1 MDFREAARGLEG
13 VAVRT
18 PLLAAPALATA
29 AGVPV
34 WLKPELL
41 QPVGAFKLRGAF
53 TAVRRLPESA
63 RARGLVTHSSGNHG
77 QAVAW
82 AGQHFGIRAVIVMP
96 ESTPR
101 VKVDGARRWGG
112 EVVFAG
118 AVRGP
123 EQLAEAERLAADE
136 QLAMIPPFDHPDV
149 MAGQGTIG
157 LEIAEE
163 LPDAAMVLVP
173 VSGGGLIAGVAA
185 ALAELRPDVE
195 VVGVEPAG
203 AAKLSA
209 ALAAGRPVP
218 LPEPGRS
225 IADGLLARQIGS
237 LTWPVLSRFVRRAV
251 TVTEDE
257 IGAAVATLYH
267 SAGLVVEPSGAAT
280 AAALLARRIVP
291 SGPVVALVSGGNID
305 PALLERLVA

>member
-1 MDFREAARGLEG
+1 MDFQEAVRGLEG
-13 VAVRT
+13 VTVRT
-18 PLLAAPALATA
+18 PLLEAPAIADV

-53 TAVRRLPESA
+53 TAVRRLPEA
-63 RARGLVTHSSGNHG
+63 VRARGIVAHSSGNHG

-82 AGQHFGIRAVIVMP
+82 VGKRYGIRAVIVMP
-96 ESTPR
+96 ESTPQ
-101 VKVDGARRWGG
+101 VKVEGSRRWGG

-123 EQLAEAERLAADE
+123 EQLATAERLAADE
-136 QLAMIPPFDHPDV
+136 ALTMIPPFDHPDV
-149 MAGQGTIG
+149 MAGQGTIAV
-157 LEIAEE
+157 EIADQ
-163 LPDAAMVLVP
+163 LPEAAMVLVP
-173 VSGGGLIAGVAA
+173 VSGGGLIAGIAA

-218 LPEPGRS
+218 LAEPARS
-225 IADGLLARQIGS
+225 MADGLLSRQIGE
-237 LTWPVLSRFVRRAV
+237 LTWQVLSRHVRRAV
-251 TVTEDE
+251 TVTEDD
-257 IGAAVATLYH
+257 IGAAVKTLYH
-267 SAGLVVEPSGAAT
+267 SAGLVVEPSGAVT
-280 AAALLARRIVP
+280 VAALLSRRIVP
-291 SGPVVALVSGGNID
+291 PGPVVAIASGGNID

>member
-13 VAVRT
+13 VSVRT
-18 PLLAAPALATA
+18 PLLDAEAIADV

-41 QPVGAFKLRGAF
+41 QPVGAFKLRGAY
-53 TAVRRLPESA
+53 TAARRLPEEV
-63 RARGLVTHSSGNHG
+63 RARGVVCHSSGNHG

-82 AGQHFGIRAVIVMP
+82 VGKHFGIRAVIVMP
-96 ESTPR
+96 ESTPA
-101 VKVDGARRWGG
+101 VKVAGSRRWGG

-123 EQLAEAERLAADE
+123 EQLATAERLAADE
-136 QLAMIPPFDHPDV
+136 ALSMIPPFDHPDV
-149 MAGQGTIG
+149 MAGQGTIA
-157 LEIAEE
+157 LEIAEQ

-185 ALAELRPDVE
+185 AMAELRPDVE

-225 IADGLLARQIGS
+225 IADGLLSRQIGE
-237 LTWPVLSRFVRRAV
+237 LTWPVLSRHVRRAI
-251 TVTEDE
+251 TVTEEE
-257 IGAAVATLYH
+257 IGAAVKTLYH
-267 SAGLVVEPSGAAT
+267 SLGLTVEPSGAVT
-280 AAALLARRIVP
+280 AAALLSRRIVP
-291 SGPVVALVSGGNID
+291 SGPVVAIASGGNVD

>member
-1 MDFREAARGLEG
+1 MDFREAARGLDG

-18 PLLAAPALATA
+18 PLLDAPALAEV

-41 QPVGAFKLRGAF
+41 QPVGAFKLRGAY
-53 TAVRRLPESA
+53 TAVRRLPEDV
-63 RARGLVTHSSGNHG
+63 RARGVVCHSSGNHG

-82 AGQHFGIRAVIVMP
+82 VGKHFGIRAVIVMP
-96 ESTPR
+96 ESTPK
-101 VKVDGARRWGG
+101 VKVEGSRRWGG

-123 EQLAEAERLAADE
+123 EQLATAERLAADE
-136 QLAMIPPFDHPDV
+136 ALSMIPPFDHPDV
-149 MAGQGTIG
+149 MAGQATIA
-157 LEIAEE
+157 LEIAEQ

-173 VSGGGLIAGVAA
+173 VSGGGLLAGIAA
-185 ALAELRPDVE
+185 AMAELRPDVE

-225 IADGLLARQIGS
+225 IADGLLSRQIGE
-237 LTWPVLSRFVRRAV
+237 LTWPVLSRHVRRAV
-251 TVTEDE
+251 TVTEEE
-257 IGAAVATLYH
+257 IGAAVKTLYH
-267 SAGLVVEPSGAAT
+267 SLGLTVEPSGAVT
-280 AAALLARRIVP
+280 AAALLSRRIVP
-291 SGPVVALVSGGNID
+291 SGPVVAVASGGNVD

>member
-1 MDFREAARGLEG
+1 MDFREAASGLDG

-18 PLLAAPALATA
+18 PLLDAPGIAEA

-34 WLKPELL
+34 WIKPELL
-41 QPVGAFKLRGAF
+41 QPIGAFKLRGAF
-53 TAVRRLPESA
+53 TAVRRLPDGV
-63 RARGLVTHSSGNHG
+63 RARGLVTQSSGNHG
-77 QAVAW
+77 QAVSWVAK
-82 AGQHFGIRAVIVMP
+82 HFGIRAVIVMP
-96 ESTPR
+96 ESTPQ
-101 VKVDGARRWGG
+101 VKVDGSRRWGG

-123 EQLAEAERLAADE
+123 EQLATAERIAADE
-136 QLAMIPPFDHPDV
+136 ALTMIPPFDHPDV

-157 LEIAEE
+157 LELADQLPE
-163 LPDAAMVLVP
+163 LSMVLVP
-173 VSGGGLIAGVAA
+173 VSGGGLIAGISA

-225 IADGLLARQIGS
+225 MADGLLSRQIGA
-237 LTWPVLSRFVRRAV
+237 LTWPVLSRHVRRAV
-251 TVTEDE
+251 TVTEEE
-257 IGAAVATLYH
+257 IGAAVKILYH
-267 SAGLVVEPSGAAT
+267 SLGLVVEPSGAVT
-280 AAALLARRIVP
+280 TAALLARRVVP
-291 SGPVVALVSGGNID
+291 AGPVVAVASGGNID
-305 PALLERLVA
+305 PALLERLVS

>member
-1 MDFREAARGLEG
+1 MDFREAARGLAG

-18 PLLAAPALATA
+18 PLLDAPGISEA

-41 QPVGAFKLRGAF
+41 QPIGAFKLRGAF
-53 TAVRRLPESA
+53 TAVRRLPAAVRE
-63 RARGLVTHSSGNHG
+63 RGLVTQSSGNHG
-77 QAVAW
+77 QAVSWVAK
-82 AGQHFGIRAVIVMP
+82 HFGIRAVIVMP
-96 ESTPR
+96 ESTPQ
-101 VKVDGARRWGG
+101 VKVAGSRRWGG

-123 EQLAEAERLAADE
+123 EQLETAQQIAAAEGLT
-136 QLAMIPPFDHPDV
+136 MIPPFDHPDV
-149 MAGQGTIG
+149 MTGQGTIG

-163 LPDAAMVLVP
+163 LPDCAMVLVP
-173 VSGGGLIAGVAA
+173 VSGGGLIAGISA

-195 VVGVEPAG
+195 VIGVEPAG

-218 LPEPGRS
+218 LPEPGLS
-225 IADGLLARQIGS
+225 MADGLLARQIGD
-237 LTWPVLSRFVRRAV
+237 LTWTVLSRHVHRAI

-257 IGAAVATLYH
+257 IGAAVKTLYH
-267 SAGLVVEPSGAAT
+267 SLGLVVEPSGAAT
-280 AAALLARRIVP
+280 TAALLSRRIVP
-291 SGPVVALVSGGNID
+291 RGPVVAVASGGNID

>member
-1 MDFREAARGLEG
+1 
-13 VAVRT
+13 RT
-18 PLLAAPALATA
+18 PLLDVPALAEA

-41 QPVGAFKLRGAF
+41 QAVGAFKLRGAF
-53 TAVRRLPESA
+53 TAVRRLPESV
-63 RARGLVTHSSGNHG
+63 RSRGLVTQSSGNHG

-82 AGQHFGIRAVIVMP
+82 AGQRFGVRAVVVMP
-96 ESTPR
+96 ESTPK
-101 VKVDGARRWGG
+101 VKVDGAKRWGG

-136 QLAMIPPFDHPDV
+136 GLTMIPPFDHPDV
-149 MAGQGTIG
+149 IAGQGTIG
-157 LEIAEE
+157 LELAEQLPE
-163 LPDAAMVLVP
+163 LSMVLVP
-173 VSGGGLIAGVAA
+173 VSGGGLIAGIAA
-185 ALAELRPDVE
+185 ALGEARPDVE

-225 IADGLLARQIGS
+225 MADGLLSRQIGAV
-237 LTWPVLSRFVRRAV
+237 TWPVLSRYVRRAV
-251 TVTEDE
+251 TVTDEE
-257 IGAAVATLYH
+257 IGAAVRTLYH
-267 SAGLVVEPSGAAT
+267 SAGLVVEPSGAVT
-280 AAALLARRIVP
+280 SAALLARRIRP
-291 SGPVVALVSGGNID
+291 AGPVVAIASGGNID

>member
-1 MDFREAARGLEG
+1 MDFLEAARGLDG

-18 PLLAAPALATA
+18 PLLDASVVAEVT
-29 AGVPV
+29 GVPV

-53 TAVRRLPESA
+53 TAVRRLPA
-63 RARGLVTHSSGNHG
+63 GVRARGVVTQSSGNHG

-82 AGQHFGIRAVIVMP
+82 VAKHFGIRAVIVMP
-96 ESTPR
+96 ESTPQ
-101 VKVDGARRWGG
+101 VKVAGSRRWGG

-123 EQLAEAERLAADE
+123 EQLDAAERIAAAE
-136 QLAMIPPFDHPDV
+136 GLTMIPPFDHPDV
-149 MAGQGTIG
+149 MSGQGTIG
-157 LEIAEE
+157 LEIADQ
-163 LPDAAMVLVP
+163 LPDCAMVLVP
-173 VSGGGLIAGVAA
+173 VSGGGLIAGISA
-185 ALAELRPDVE
+185 ALAEVRPDVE

-225 IADGLLARQIGS
+225 IADGLLARQIGG
-237 LTWPVLSRFVRRAV
+237 LTWQVLSRHVHRAI
-251 TVTEDE
+251 TVTEEE
-257 IGAAVATLYH
+257 IGAAVKTLYH
-267 SAGLVVEPSGAAT
+267 SLGLVVEPSGAVT
-280 AAALLARRIVP
+280 TAALLSRRIVP
-291 SGPVVALVSGGNID
+291 PGPVVAVASGGNID

>member
-1 MDFREAARGLEG
+1 VDFLEAARGLDG

-18 PLLAAPALATA
+18 PLLDAEVVAEV

-53 TAVRRLPESA
+53 TAVRRLPDGV
-63 RARGLVTHSSGNHG
+63 RARGVVTQSSGNHG

-82 AGQHFGIRAVIVMP
+82 VAKHFGIRAVIVMP
-96 ESTPR
+96 ESTPQ
-101 VKVDGARRWGG
+101 VKVAGSRRWGG

-123 EQLAEAERLAADE
+123 EQLDTAERIAAAE
-136 QLAMIPPFDHPDV
+136 GLTMIPPFDHPDV
-149 MAGQGTIG
+149 MSGQGTIG
-157 LEIAEE
+157 LEIAAE
-163 LPDAAMVLVP
+163 LPDCAMVLVP
-173 VSGGGLIAGVAA
+173 VSGGGLIAGISA
-185 ALAELRPDVE
+185 ALAEVRPDVE

-225 IADGLLARQIGS
+225 IADGLLARQIGA
-237 LTWPVLSRFVRRAV
+237 LTWPVLSRHVHRAI
-251 TVTEDE
+251 TVTEEE
-257 IGAAVATLYH
+257 IGAAVKTLYH
-267 SAGLVVEPSGAAT
+267 SLGLVVEPSGAAT
-280 AAALLARRIVP
+280 TAALLSRRIVP
-291 SGPVVALVSGGNID
+291 SGPVVAVASGGNID

>member
-1 MDFREAARGLEG
+1 MDFLEAARGLDG

-18 PLLAAPALATA
+18 PLLDASVVAEVT
-29 AGVPV
+29 GVPV

-53 TAVRRLPESA
+53 TAVRRLPA
-63 RARGLVTHSSGNHG
+63 GVRARGVVTQSSGNHG

-82 AGQHFGIRAVIVMP
+82 VAKHFGIRAVIVMP
-96 ESTPR
+96 ESTPQ
-101 VKVDGARRWGG
+101 VKVAGSRRWGG

-123 EQLAEAERLAADE
+123 EQLDAAERIAAAE
-136 QLAMIPPFDHPDV
+136 GLTMIPPFDHPDV
-149 MAGQGTIG
+149 MSGQGTIG
-157 LEIAEE
+157 LEIADQ
-163 LPDAAMVLVP
+163 LPDCAMVLVP
-173 VSGGGLIAGVAA
+173 VSGGGLIAGISA
-185 ALAELRPDVE
+185 ALAEVRPDVE

-225 IADGLLARQIGS
+225 IADGLLARQIGG
-237 LTWPVLSRFVRRAV
+237 LTWPVLSRHVHRAI
-251 TVTEDE
+251 TVTEEE
-257 IGAAVATLYH
+257 IGAAVKTLYH
-267 SAGLVVEPSGAAT
+267 SLGLVVEPSGAVT
-280 AAALLARRIVP
+280 TAALLSRRIVP
-291 SGPVVALVSGGNID
+291 PGPVVAVASGGNID